1 MPCAVSGLGVFW
13 HVVCVRVFKCVSHNV
28 TRIYFIA
35 IADMRNFLMVYCALG
50 CCRMEVG
57 MVDGPTGPGDFG
69 WNRAHFG
76 AWSVLYV
83 YMCVFV
89 ARRASACTGP
99 TKGCALSISSM
110 QC

>member
-50 CCRMEVG
+50 CDVVG
-57 MVDGPTGPGDFG
+57 WKWGWSTGRQGQETSDGTGHISEPGLYFMCICACLLLG
-69 WNRAHFG
+69 AHLH
-76 AWSVLYV
+76 VLDQRKDV
-83 YMCVFV
+83 RC
-89 ARRASACTGP
+89 
-99 TKGCALSISSM
+99 L
-110 QC
+110 